1 MHINTRAIVLKTIDY
16 SDNSFIA
23 NLYTENLGKRSFI
36 VKGAKKSSSKNKM
49 AFFQPLSL
57 VNISFHDLA
66 NKNLHYIKEI
76 KFEEPY
82 NFIGEDINKS
92 FIILYMAEFL
102 GQCLKEEESNPSLFQ
117 FIFSSLE
124 WLTHHQSVHNF
135 HLVFTIQLSK
145 YLGFFPQGKFSEL
158 TNVFDMEN
166 GEFVSVK
173 PGHDNFLEHKKAK
186 DFHTLLNLSYSQL
199 DLLKIS
205 NIERRELL
213 DSVSNYYK
221 IHQQGFK
228 TLKSAEILETV
239 LN

>member
-1 MHINTRAIVLKTIDY
+1 MHITTRAIVLKTIDY

-23 NLYTENLGKRSFI
+23 NLYTEKLGKRSFI
-36 VKGAKKSSSKNKM
+36 VKGAKKGSSKNKM

-66 NKNLHYIKEI
+66 NKNLHYLKEI

-82 NFIGEDINKS
+82 SFIGEDINKS
-92 FIILYMAEFL
+92 FIVLYMAEFL
-102 GQCLKEEESNPSLFQ
+102 GQCLNEEEPNPSLFQ

-124 WLTHHQSVHNF
+124 WLIHHHPVNNF
-135 HLVFTIQLSK
+135 HLVFTIQLTK

-158 TNVFDMEN
+158 TKFFDLEN
-166 GEFVSVK
+166 GEYVSKK
-173 PGHDNFLEHKKAK
+173 PAHNNFLEYKKAK
-186 DFHTLLNLSYSQL
+186 DFYTLLNLSYSQQN
-199 DLLKIS
+199 LLVIS
-205 NIERRELL
+205 NSERRELL
-213 DSVSNYYK
+213 ETVSSYYK

-228 TLKSAEILETV
+228 SLKSTEILETV

>member
-66 NKNLHYIKEI
+66 SKNLHYIKEI

-199 DLLKIS
+199 DLLNIS

-213 DSVSNYYK
+213 DSVSDYYK